1 MRSDVN
7 LSHRRGFGRPGVG
20 VFTLLLLLAC
30 SAGAQDTRPI
40 VFPPNATALEGLPT
54 LRVETTPEATTR
66 RQLGSEEA
74 AASRLR
80 IQIKDGSFY
89 WSSRDDRRLALTAAG
104 EFTYL
109 SSTEPGRYV
118 RIRRLNDR
126 LTYVEH
132 LDTTLGTVTYWGE
145 LRIVVGQ

>member
-1 MRSDVN
+1 VN
-7 LSHRRGFGRPGVG
+7 LEDERRFVRTRVG
-20 VFTLLLLLAC
+20 VPTLLLLLAC
-30 SAGAQDTRPI
+30 SAGAQDARPI
-40 VFPPNATALEGLPT
+40 AFPPNATALEGLPT
-54 LRVETTPEATTR
+54 VRVETSPEATTR
-66 RQLGSEEA
+66 RQLDSEEA
-74 AASRLR
+74 AASRLS
-80 IQIKDGSFY
+80 IEIKDGSFY
-89 WSSRDDRRLALTAAG
+89 WSSRDDRRLTLTASG

-145 LRIVVGQ
+145 LRVVVGR

>member
-1 MRSDVN
+1 VK
-7 LSHRRGFGRPGVG
+7 LSHRPEFGRTGAAVL
-20 VFTLLLLLAC
+20 TLLLAVAC
-30 SAGAQDTRPI
+30 SAGAQGTRPI
-40 VFPPNATALEGLPT
+40 DIPPNATALEGLPT
-54 LRVETTPEATTR
+54 VRIETTQEATTR
-66 RQLGSEEA
+66 RQLDSAEA

-89 WSSRDDRRLALTAAG
+89 WSSRDDRRLTLTAAG

-132 LDTTLGTVTYWGE
+132 LDTTVGTVTYWGE
-145 LRIVVGQ
+145 LRVVVGH

>member
-1 MRSDVN
+1 MN
-7 LSHRRGFGRPGVG
+7 LPHQRRFGRKGVR
-20 VFTLLLLLAC
+20 VFILLLLLAC
-30 SAGAQDTRPI
+30 SAGAQDARPI
-40 VFPPNATALEGLPT
+40 VIPPNATALEGLPAV
-54 LRVETTPEATTR
+54 RVETTPEATTR
-66 RQLGSEEA
+66 RQLDSEEA

-89 WSSRDDRRLALTAAG
+89 WSSRDDRRLTLTPAG
-104 EFTYL
+104 EFMYL

-132 LDTTLGTVTYWGE
+132 LDTTLGTLTYWGE
-145 LRIVVGQ
+145 LRVVVGR

>member
-1 MRSDVN
+1 MSLVDE
-7 LSHRRGFGRPGVG
+7 RRFVRTGVG
-20 VFTLLLLLAC
+20 VPTLLLLLAC
-30 SAGAQDTRPI
+30 SAGAQDARPI

-66 RQLGSEEA
+66 RQLDSRQA
-74 AASRLR
+74 AASRLS
-80 IQIKDGSFY
+80 IQIKDGNFY
-89 WSSRDDRRLALTAAG
+89 WSSRDDRRLTLTASG

-109 SSTEPGRYV
+109 SSTDPGRYV

-132 LDTTLGTVTYWGE
+132 LDTTFGSVTYWGE

>member
-1 MRSDVN
+1 MN
-7 LSHRRGFGRPGVG
+7 LPHQRRFGRTRAGL
-20 VFTLLLLLAC
+20 FILLLLPAC
-30 SAGAQDTRPI
+30 SAGAQDARPI

-54 LRVETTPEATTR
+54 VRVETTPEATTR
-66 RQLGSEEA
+66 RQLDSAEA
-74 AASRLR
+74 AASRLSV
-80 IQIKDGSFY
+80 QIKDGSFY
-89 WSSRDDRRLALTAAG
+89 WSSRDDRRLTLTASG

-132 LDTTLGTVTYWGE
+132 LDTTFGTVTYWGE
-145 LRIVVGQ
+145 LRVVVGR

>member
-1 MRSDVN
+1 MN
-7 LSHRRGFGRPGVG
+7 LSHRRRFGRTGAAVLA
-20 VFTLLLLLAC
+20 LLPLLTC
-30 SAGAQDTRPI
+30 SAAAQNVPPI
-40 VFPPNATALEGLPT
+40 VPPNATALEGLPT
-54 LRVETTPEATTR
+54 VRVETTREATTR
-66 RQLGSEEA
+66 RQLDSRES

-89 WSSRDDRRLALTAAG
+89 WSSRDDRRLTLTASG

-145 LRIVVGQ
+145 LRIVVGR

>member
-1 MRSDVN
+1 MN
-7 LSHRRGFGRPGVG
+7 LPHQRRYGRTGVG
-20 VFTLLLLLAC
+20 LFMLLLLLARP
-30 SAGAQDTRPI
+30 AAAQDARPI

-54 LRVETTPEATTR
+54 LRVESTPEATTR
-66 RQLGSEEA
+66 RQLDSAEA
-74 AASRLR
+74 AASRLS

-89 WSSRDDRRLALTAAG
+89 WSSRDDRRLTLTASG

-109 SSTEPGRYV
+109 SSTDPGRYV

-132 LDTTLGTVTYWGE
+132 LDTALGSVTYWGE
-145 LRIVVGQ
+145 LRIVVGR

>member
-1 MRSDVN
+1 VN
-7 LSHRRGFGRPGVG
+7 LSHQRRFGRTGVG

-30 SAGAQDTRPI
+30 SAGAQQARP
-40 VFPPNATALEGLPT
+40 VFPPNATALEGLPS
-54 LRVETTPEATTR
+54 LRVETTPEETTR
-66 RQLGSEEA
+66 RQLDSKEA

-89 WSSRDDRRLALTAAG
+89 WSSRDDRRLTLTAAG

-109 SSTEPGRYV
+109 SSTEPGLYV
-118 RIRRLNDR
+118 RIRRLSDR
-126 LTYVEH
+126 LTYLEH

-145 LRIVVGQ
+145 LRVVVGR

>member
-1 MRSDVN
+1 
-7 LSHRRGFGRPGVG
+7 LGGL
-20 VFTLLLLLAC
+20 TLLLLWAY
-30 SAGAQDTRPI
+30 SAGAQDGRPV

-66 RQLGSEEA
+66 RQLDSEEA
-74 AASRLR
+74 AASRLSIR
-80 IQIKDGSFY
+80 IKDGSFY
-89 WSSRDDRRLALTAAG
+89 WSSRDDRRLTLTASG

-145 LRIVVGQ
+145 LRVVTGR

>member
-1 MRSDVN
+1 M
-7 LSHRRGFGRPGVG
+7 GPFI
-20 VFTLLLLLAC
+20 LLLLTW
-30 SAGAQDTRPI
+30 SAGAQDARPI
-40 VFPPNATALEGLPT
+40 VLPPNATALEGLPT

-66 RQLGSEEA
+66 RQLDSEEA
-74 AASRLR
+74 AASRLSIR
-80 IQIKDGSFY
+80 IKDGGFY
-89 WSSRDDRRLALTAAG
+89 WSSRDDRRLTMTASG

-132 LDTTLGTVTYWGE
+132 LDTRLGTVTYWGE

>member
-1 MRSDVN
+1 MN
-7 LSHRRGFGRPGVG
+7 LVDERRFVRTGVG
-20 VFTLLLLLAC
+20 VLTLSLLLAC
-30 SAGAQDTRPI
+30 SAGAQDARPI

-54 LRVETTPEATTR
+54 VRVETTPEATTR
-66 RQLGSEEA
+66 RRLDSEEA
-74 AASRLR
+74 AASRLS
-80 IQIKDGSFY
+80 ILIKDGRFY
-89 WSSRDDRRLALTAAG
+89 WSSRDDRRLTLTASG

-145 LRIVVGQ
+145 LRVVVGQ

>member
-1 MRSDVN
+1 MN
-7 LSHRRGFGRPGVG
+7 LVDERRFVRTGVG
-20 VFTLLLLLAC
+20 VPTMLLLLAF
-30 SAGAQDTRPI
+30 SAGAQDARPI
-40 VFPPNATALEGLPT
+40 VFPPNATALEGRPT
-54 LRVETTPEATTR
+54 VRVETTPEATTR
-66 RQLGSEEA
+66 RQLDSEEA
-74 AASRLR
+74 AASRLS

-89 WSSRDDRRLALTAAG
+89 WSSRDDRRLTLTASG

-145 LRIVVGQ
+145 LRIVVGR

>member
-1 MRSDVN
+1 MN
-7 LSHRRGFGRPGVG
+7 LVDERRFGRTGVG
-20 VFTLLLLLAC
+20 VLTLLLLLAC
-30 SAGAQDTRPI
+30 SAGAQDARPI

-66 RQLGSEEA
+66 RQLDSEEA

-89 WSSRDDRRLALTAAG
+89 WSSRDDRRLTLTPAG
-104 EFTYL
+104 EFMYL
-109 SSTEPGRYV
+109 SSTEAGRYV

-132 LDTTLGTVTYWGE
+132 LDTTLGTLTYWGE